1 MNNNAHDVAAHFK
14 ALGIGRQE
22 SWSRWVQWTQLR
34 PGMNAKDW
42 YKIYDS
48 VSPMLMQMA
57 ARPSMG
63 EPTHRITYH
72 YGSPTKVVRV
82 TRKTNLFVEWIDEDG
97 YTGSDLLD
105 SIALEELTE
114 ETGQ

>member
-1 MNNNAHDVAAHFK
+1 MSNNAHDVAAHFK
-14 ALGIGRQE
+14 AFGIGRQE

-34 PGMNAKDW
+34 PGMDAKDW

-48 VSPMLMQMA
+48 VSPRQMPMA

-72 YGSPTKVVRV
+72 YGRLSKVVRV
-82 TRKTNLFVEWIDEDG
+82 TQKAETFVAWVDEDG
-97 YTGSDLLD
+97 YTGNDPLD
-105 SIALEELTE
+105 SITLEELAKETE
-114 ETGQ
+114 Q